1 MSTMPSEL
9 WEREIKLA
17 IIEFLVKKGRWGA
30 HYFPLETL
38 VNWFSKKIRKN
49 GKVLRRCIKS
59 LIKGG
64 IILVHK
70 KGNTISL
77 NPVKIKEIS
86 RMIYQTKI
94 L

>member
-1 MSTMPSEL
+1 MPPRL
-9 WEREIKLA
+9 GEREIKLA

-38 VNWFSKKIRKN
+38 VNWFSKKIQKN

-59 LIKGG
+59 LIKEG
-64 IILVHK
+64 IILLHK

-77 NPVKIKEIS
+77 NPVKIKEI
-86 RMIYQTKI
+86 RNLIKK
-94 L
+94 